1 MIGNRFSMR
10 GGFRALGAAALALL
24 VALSATVLTNPTPSE
39 ATPNPTELQAS
50 QKIAERTGSIYA
62 SGQHQAAI
70 GRDGTS
76 AVVWQEANGGGIYIS
91 VREPGRVKWGAPRQ
105 LSRYSLGG
113 GKYSTL
119 TAWAP
124 TVAVGSE
131 GTIAVA
137 WRTYSGHF
145 ASVRPGGGKSWTEP
159 HKIGTRNVAGV
170 TVGPNGAVTAVG
182 AIWNGAN
189 ELQSHFRPAGAKSK
203 WKAAKRISPKGMSAH
218 DVQIAIS
225 GDGHLALAW
234 TTEEPQ
240 RKNNLYISTTNGR
253 SGTWTSAAR
262 LATGL
267 SSTLYTH
274 AIGSGGR
281 AVVAWLSETGAS
293 GITARALTK
302 AGAKWQAA
310 KTISTTTPNAIRAAI
325 TGSGTSLLAWHAYGP
340 HAIQTSALPAAAS
353 SWSAVSALVPAET
366 YQEHLFTLA
375 GGPGEDAMLAW
386 TARGSQTSNPEV
398 RVSVRGSS
406 GWSGSH
412 TPVSEN
418 PATTWWN
425 TNPLAVLGPNG
436 EASVFWIRDHNKT
449 SSMNYTSQV
458 LVRSTPVPAMKL
470 LSAARVKG
478 TPRVGSTLTCPAHWS
493 HAATRKTTWRIGS
506 KVVGR
511 SASYTPKA
519 ANRGKNIRCTVVAT
533 NPHGTAT
540 STSAWSKAIA
550 KGVKL
555 KATKRPAITGK
566 KRAGSTVRVSL
577 GKWTPKAT
585 SYTVRWKVNGKAI
598 SGKRG
603 TAKSLKLKTSESGK
617 KLSVTVTA
625 KRAGHVSGKKVS
637 KAVRISR

>member
-1 MIGNRFSMR
+1 MR
-10 GGFRALGAAALALL
+10 GGFRALGAAVLALL

-39 ATPNPTELQAS
+39 ATPNPIELQAS
-50 QKIAERTGSIYA
+50 QKIAERTGSIYS

-105 LSRYSLGG
+105 LSRFKMSN
-113 GKYSTL
+113 GKYRVT

-124 TVAVGSE
+124 TVAVGGE

-137 WRTYSGHF
+137 WQTYSGHF

-159 HKIGTRNVAGV
+159 HKIGTRNIAGV

-182 AIWNGAN
+182 AIWNSAN
-189 ELQSHFRPAGAKSK
+189 ELQSHFRPAGAKTK
-203 WKAAKRISPKGMSAH
+203 WKAAKRISPKGVSAH
-218 DVQIAIS
+218 EVQIALS

-234 TTEEPQ
+234 TTQEPE
-240 RKNNLYISTTNGR
+240 RKNNLYVSTTNGR
-253 SGTWTSAAR
+253 SGAWTSAAR
-262 LATGL
+262 LATGI

-274 AIGSGGR
+274 AIGTGGR
-281 AVVAWLSETGAS
+281 AVVAWLSETGTN

-302 AGAKWQAA
+302 AGAEWQAA
-310 KTISTTTPNAIRAAI
+310 KTISTTTPNAIRATI
-325 TGSGTSLLAWHAYGP
+325 TGSGTSLLAWHAYGA
-340 HAIQTSALPAAAS
+340 HAIQTSALSAAES
-353 SWSAVSALVPAET
+353 SWSAVSDLVPANA
-366 YQEHLFTLA
+366 YIEHDFTLA

-386 TARGSQTSNPEV
+386 TARGSQTLNPEV
-398 RVSVRGSS
+398 RVGVRGSS
-406 GWSGSH
+406 GWSAGH
-412 TPVSEN
+412 TPISEN

-425 TNPLAVLGPNG
+425 SNPLAVLGPNG
-436 EASVFWIRDHNKT
+436 EASVYWIRNHNKT
-449 SSMNYTSQV
+449 ESMNYTSQV
-458 LVRSTPVPAMKL
+458 LVRSTPVPAMTL

-478 TPRVGSTLTCPAHWS
+478 TPRVGSALTCPARWS
-493 HAATRKTTWRIGS
+493 HAATRKTTWHIGS

-519 ANRGKNIRCTVVAT
+519 ANRGKKIRCTVVAT
-533 NPHGTAT
+533 NPQGTAT
-540 STSAWSKAIA
+540 STSAWSKSIA

-555 KATKRPAITGK
+555 KVTKRPSITGTK
-566 KRAGSTVRVSL
+566 KAGSTVRVSL

-585 SYTVRWKVNGKAI
+585 SYTVRWKMNGKAV
-598 SGKRG
+598 GGNRG
-603 TAKSLKLKTSESGK
+603 TAKSLKLKASDSGK

-625 KRAGHVSGKKVS
+625 KRAGHTPGKKTS
-637 KAVRISR
+637 KTVRISR